1 MTLSINDTFNK
12 SWDAI
17 KNSLPLVAGLTLVYG
32 VGIAAISMIPIVGNF
47 LSTPFTAGYM
57 YCLIKIRRG
66 DSIDYPDVFW
76 AFMDF
81 NRLGQLL
88 LAGAITGLLTILGF
102 ILLVVPGVWFI
113 VASSLTTAFLVLKDT
128 DALTAIRLS
137 KDSVRGNWWKVLLL
151 LIAMGLLVCA
161 GMMCFF
167 IGVLIALPVSSLMLI
182 TAAETLSHI
191 EGKDPQSGTGSSSVF
206 TVNPQ

>member
-1 MTLSINDTFNK
+1 MSLSINDTFNK

-17 KNSLPLVAGLTLVYG
+17 KNNLPLVAGLTLVYG

-88 LAGAITGLLTILGF
+88 LAGVITGFLTVIGF

-151 LIAMGLLVCA
+151 LIAMGLLVFA
-161 GMMCFF
+161 GMMCFL
-167 IGVLIALPVSSLMLI
+167 IGVLIALPVSSLMLV
-182 TAAETLSHI
+182 TAAETLS
-191 EGKDPQSGTGSSSVF
+191 GSDNKDPQSSSSSVF